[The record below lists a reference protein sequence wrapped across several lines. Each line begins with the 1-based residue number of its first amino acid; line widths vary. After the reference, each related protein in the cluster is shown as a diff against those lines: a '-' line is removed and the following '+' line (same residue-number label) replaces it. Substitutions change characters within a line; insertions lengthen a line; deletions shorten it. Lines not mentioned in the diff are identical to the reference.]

1 MISTASAYPPAAHR
15 KGTDV
20 ARRWLQNAALLEP
33 LFYVQLVVIV
43 LLCMLVVYPA
53 VIVLASSFD
62 DNGAFSLRWFIQAY
76 SSPRNVDA
84 IVNTVLIA
92 SGASL
97 FATISGTLLA
107 WVTSRTDVP
116 ARWFIELA
124 AVVPF
129 ISTSFIG
136 ALAWILLGSPE
147 TGLINQLWRYLGGD
161 GALINVYSYAGVIF
175 VIGLHEIPFVFLLV
189 GSALRSMDPALEE
202 ASLSAGAGQ
211 WRTTFRVTFPVV
223 LPAILASALLV
234 FVLAAEQ
241 FGVPAVL
248 GSPAKIRV
256 LTTSIIET
264 QVVYPPRQGLG
275 AALCVT
281 LLAFAL
287 LGLWLYNLL
296 LGKRSYATIGGKGAQ
311 PKRIRLGALRWVV
324 SAVCV
329 LYLSLVVILPLITI
343 FLSSIRTIW
352 TADFRWE
359 QFTLYH
365 YYWVLFDY
373 PIARRAIVNSLLLAS
388 VGATVGMLFCVVIA
402 FLSQRTRLPGRK
414 LLDYL
419 SMLPLGF
426 PGVVLAFGLLQAW
439 ISPPI
444 VLYGTIWILL
454 VAYITRELPVGV
466 RVASAT
472 IVQIHPE
479 LEEAS
484 RSCGGSWLQTFR
496 KVTLP
501 LLKSGIL
508 AGWFV
513 LFVAMTRELSA
524 SILLYSPRR
533 EVLSVAIYD
542 MFYDGNFRALSALAS
557 MQVAIALCVL
567 GLARW
572 TARAGRKPE

>member
-1 MISTASAYPPAAHR
+1 MTSTTLAYPLQR
-15 KGTDV
+15 RGNT
-20 ARRWLQNAALLEP
+20 ARRWLQDASLFDP

-43 LLCMLVVYPA
+43 LLCILIIYPA
-53 VIVLASSFD
+53 VIVLASSFQD
-62 DNGAFSLRWFIQAY
+62 ESGAFTLRWYMQAY
-76 SSPRNVDA
+76 GSARNAEA
-84 IVNTVLIA
+84 IVNTIIIA
-92 SGASL
+92 TGAAL
-97 FATISGTLLA
+97 FATVSGTLLA
-107 WVTSRTDVP
+107 WVTARTDVP
-116 ARWFIELA
+116 GRWLIELA
-124 AVVPF
+124 SVVPF

-147 TGLINQLWRYLGGD
+147 TGLVNQLWRYLGGD
-161 GALINVYSYAGVIF
+161 GAIINVYSYTGIIF

-189 GSALRSMDPALEE
+189 GSALRSMDPTLEE
-202 ASLSAGAGQ
+202 ASLASGASNWQ
-211 WRTTFRVTFPVV
+211 TTFRVTLPVV
-223 LPAILASALLV
+223 LPAILGSALLV

-281 LLAFAL
+281 LLVFAL
-287 LGLWLYNLL
+287 LGLWLYKRL
-296 LGKRSYATIGGKGAQ
+296 LGKRSYATIGGKGAH
-311 PKRIRLGALRWVV
+311 PKRIGLGPLRWVV
-324 SAVCV
+324 FALCV
-329 LYLSLVVILPLITI
+329 IYLSLVVILPLVTI
-343 FLSSIRTIW
+343 FLSSIRTMW

-359 QFTLYH
+359 QFTLANYH
-365 YYWVLFDY
+365 WVLFEY
-373 PIARRAIVNSLLLAS
+373 PIARRAIVNSLLLAT
-388 VGATVGMLFCVVIA
+388 VGATLGIMFCVLIA

-414 LLDYL
+414 ALDYL

-439 ISPPI
+439 ISPPL

-472 IVQIHPE
+472 MVQIHPE
-479 LEEAS
+479 LEESS
-484 RSCGGSWLQTFR
+484 RSCGGSWLQTFW
-496 KVTLP
+496 KITVP
-501 LLKSGIL
+501 LLKPGIL
-508 AGWFV
+508 AGWFL

-524 SILLYSPRR
+524 SILLYSPRL

-557 MQVAIALCVL
+557 MQVAMALCVL
-567 GLARW
+567 ALARW
-572 TARAGRKPE
+572 TARLDRKT